1 MAEEMMEDKN
11 SLVGLSVGVL
21 VVFLLLVGGVYY
33 YVSKKSKGEVIFPA
47 GVNYLSPGT
56 NQTGPT
62 APSYDYAKMATSSD
76 WLTFKGKTYAVSF
89 QYPKGLSPLTF
100 PNDPNDMVTFNVST
114 VPPERNLMF
123 IMETISGRDK
133 NLVGQPEQFVNSYWK
148 FFSGLKG
155 VKSMTA
161 FTNEKGLDG
170 FKVNYI
176 NKANIVGTDNYF
188 LKISGDSDHLLHINN
203 IFPKEGESV
212 FLRMLNSFD
221 YKK

>member
-1 MAEEMMEDKN
+1 MAEEMTEEKN

-47 GVNYLSPGT
+47 GVNYLSPE
-56 NQTGPT
+56 NKQTGPT

-76 WLTFKGKTYAVSF
+76 WLTYKGKAFAFSF

-100 PNDPNDMVTFNVST
+100 PNDPNDSVTFNVST

-123 IMETISGRDK
+123 VMETISARDK
-133 NLVGQPEQFVNSYWK
+133 KLVGQPEQFVKSYWK
-148 FFSGLKG
+148 FFSGLKS
-155 VKSMTA
+155 VKSMAA
-161 FTNEKGLDG
+161 FTNEKGLNG

-188 LKISGDSDHLLHINN
+188 FEVPGDSDHLLHINN
-203 IFPKEGESV
+203 TFPKEGEAV
-212 FLRMLNSFD
+212 FLRMLNSLD